1 MVRRGGL
8 AHDNTEAIRTNDT
21 QRGPGPGQYRRVEA
35 EGYIRR
41 ARGGGCCR
49 RGGKRRREGRR
60 KEQTDKIREPLTEV
74 REKQKQHRLP
84 SFSTKNKRLPS
95 FYTLLT

>member
-1 MVRRGGL
+1 MFRKSNKRK
-8 AHDNTEAIRTNDT
+8 AEAIKVEGT
-21 QRGPGPGQYRRVEA
+21 QAGPGPGQYRRVKA

-49 RGGKRRREGRR
+49 RGGGGMRRRRREE

-74 REKQKQHRLP
+74 RE
-84 SFSTKNKRLPS
+84 
-95 FYTLLT
+95 